1 MKNKM
6 PTIELS
12 RRTKLIKPSL
22 IRELYN
28 MAKEY
33 DDVVDFT
40 LGDPDIPTPL
50 GIKQAG
56 CDAIMNN
63 KTRYSQNAGL
73 LELREAISKY
83 VREREGLNYSTS
95 EIIVTVGAMEGLYL
109 SLLTLLN
116 KGDEV
121 VIPAPYYVNYE
132 QMVMMCGGTPIIVE
146 YDSDHHHL
154 VCPIESIKE
163 SISPKTKAIIL
174 NTPCNPSGMIYSD
187 EYISE
192 IANIAINNNL
202 VVITD
207 EVYKCLVY
215 DGISRPRSISSLPQ
229 MKDRTVYV
237 NSMSKE
243 FCMTGW
249 RLGYVMSFPEMIA
262 AMTKLQENVVACAPL
277 PSQFAALEALR
288 TDIDYT
294 SGIKDVFS
302 KRRDLMMS
310 LLDQQSILHYIKPQA
325 TFYMMIDISKTG
337 MKSEEFAYR
346 LLEKVHVAVVPGK
359 TYGEMCDDYV
369 RLAFTMD
376 EDTIVKGIRKIID
389 FVHSL

>member
-1 MKNKM
+1 MNSKIS
-6 PTIELS
+6 TIELS
-12 RRTKLIKPSL
+12 KVSRIVKPSL
-22 IRELYN
+22 TRELYN
-28 MAKEY
+28 LSKEY
-33 DDVVDFT
+33 EDVVDFT
-40 LGDPDIPTPL
+40 IGDPDIPTPL
-50 GIKQAG
+50 AIKQAG
-56 CDAIMNN
+56 CNAIMND
-63 KTRYSQNAGL
+63 KTRYSHNAGL
-73 LELREAISKY
+73 LELRKTISKY
-83 VREREGLNYSTS
+83 VRERKKLNYNPS

-109 SLLTLLN
+109 SLLALLN
-116 KGDEV
+116 AGDEV
-121 VIPAPYYVNYE
+121 IIPAPYYVNYE
-132 QMVMMCGGTPIIVE
+132 QMVIMCGGKPIIVE
-146 YDSDHHHL
+146 YYSDHHL
-154 VCPIESIKE
+154 VCPIESIRD
-163 SISPKTKAIIL
+163 SISSKTKAIIL
-174 NTPCNPSGMIYSD
+174 NTPCNPSGMVFSD
-187 EYISE
+187 DYIQE
-192 IANIAINNNL
+192 IADIAIKNNL

-207 EVYKCLVY
+207 EVYKCLIY
-215 DGISRPRSISSLPQ
+215 DGIPCPRSISSLPQ

-249 RLGYVMSFPEMIA
+249 RLGYVLSFPEIIT

-277 PSQFAALEALR
+277 PSQYAAIEALR

-302 KRRDLMMS
+302 KRRDLMVS

-325 TFYMMIDISKTG
+325 TFYMMIGISKTG

-346 LLEKVHVAVVPGK
+346 LLEKAHVAVVPGK

-376 EDTIVKGIRKIID
+376 EDIIAKGIRKIID

>member
-1 MKNKM
+1 MNNKIS
-6 PTIELS
+6 PIELS
-12 RRTKLIKPSL
+12 KVSRIVKPSL
-22 IRELYN
+22 TRELYN
-28 MAKEY
+28 LSKEY
-33 DDVVDFT
+33 EDVVNFT
-40 LGDPDIPTPL
+40 LGDPDIPTAL
-50 GIKQAG
+50 AIKQAG
-56 CDAIMNN
+56 CNAIMNN
-63 KTRYSQNAGL
+63 KTRYSHNAGL
-73 LELREAISKY
+73 LELRKAISKY
-83 VREREGLNYSTS
+83 VREREELNYNPS

-109 SLLTLLN
+109 TLLTLLN

-121 VIPAPYYVNYE
+121 IIPAPYYVNYE
-132 QMVMMCGGTPIIVE
+132 QMVIMCGGKPIIVE
-146 YDSDHHHL
+146 YYSDHHL
-154 VCPIESIKE
+154 VCPIESIRD
-163 SISPKTKAIIL
+163 SISSKTKAIIL
-174 NTPCNPSGMIYSD
+174 NTPCNPSGMVFSD
-187 EYISE
+187 DYIQE
-192 IANIAINNNL
+192 IADIAINNNL

-215 DGISRPRSISSLPQ
+215 DGIPRPRSISSLPQ

-249 RLGYVMSFPEMIA
+249 RLGYVLSFSEMIA

-277 PSQFAALEALR
+277 PSQYAAIEALR
-288 TDIDYT
+288 TDKDYT
-294 SGIKDVFS
+294 SGMREVFA

-310 LLDQQSILHYIKPQA
+310 LLDRQSILRYVKPQA

-346 LLEKVHVAVVPGK
+346 LLEKAHVAVVPGK

-369 RLAFTMD
+369 RLAFTME
-376 EDTIVKGIRKIID
+376 EDTIAKGICRIIE

>member
-146 YDSDHHHL
+146 YNSAHHRM

-163 SISPKTKAIIL
+163 SINSKTKVIIL

-215 DGISRPRSISSLPQ
+215 DGIPRPRSISSLPQ

-346 LLEKVHVAVVPGK
+346 LLEKAHVAVVPGK
-359 TYGEMCDDYV
+359 TYGEMYDDYV

-376 EDTIVKGIRKIID
+376 EDTIVKGIRRIID

>member
-1 MKNKM
+1 MNMK
-6 PTIELS
+6 TIGLS
-12 RRTKLIKPSL
+12 EISNLVKPSL
-22 IRELYN
+22 TRKLFN

-73 LELREAISKY
+73 LELRETISKY
-83 VREREGLNYSTS
+83 VREREGLNYSIS

-146 YDSDHHHL
+146 YNSDHHHL
-154 VCPIESIKE
+154 ECPIKSIKE
-163 SISPKTKAIIL
+163 SISSKTKAIIL
-174 NTPCNPSGMIYSD
+174 NTPCNPSGMILSD
-187 EYISE
+187 EYIRE
-192 IANIAINNNL
+192 IADIAINNNL

-215 DGISRPRSISSLPQ
+215 DGIPRPRSISSLPQ
-229 MKDRTVYV
+229 MKDRTIYV

-249 RLGYVMSFPEMIA
+249 RLGYVLAFPEMIA

-277 PSQFAALEALR
+277 PSQYAAIEALR
-288 TDIDYT
+288 IDKDYT
-294 SGIKDVFS
+294 SGMREVFA
-302 KRRDLMMS
+302 KRRNLMMS
-310 LLDQQSILHYIKPQA
+310 MLNQQNILRYVKPQA

-346 LLEKVHVAVVPGK
+346 LLENVHVAVVPGK
-359 TYGEMCDDYV
+359 AYGEMCDDYV
-369 RLAFTMD
+369 RLAFTME
-376 EDTIVKGIRKIID
+376 EDTIAKGIRRIIE

>member
-1 MKNKM
+1 MNMK
-6 PTIELS
+6 TIGLS
-12 RRTKLIKPSL
+12 EISNLVKPSL
-22 IRELYN
+22 TRKLFN

-73 LELREAISKY
+73 LELRETISKY
-83 VREREGLNYSTS
+83 VREREGLNYSIS

-146 YDSDHHHL
+146 YNSDHHHL
-154 VCPIESIKE
+154 ECPIKSIKE
-163 SISPKTKAIIL
+163 SISSKTKAIIL
-174 NTPCNPSGMIYSD
+174 NTPCNPSGMILSD
-187 EYISE
+187 EYIRK
-192 IANIAINNNL
+192 IADIAINNNL

-215 DGISRPRSISSLPQ
+215 DGIPRPRSISSLPQ
-229 MKDRTVYV
+229 MKDRTIYV

-249 RLGYVMSFPEMIA
+249 RLGYVLAFPEMIA

-277 PSQFAALEALR
+277 PSQYAAIEALR
-288 TDIDYT
+288 IDKDYT
-294 SGIKDVFS
+294 SGMREVFA
-302 KRRDLMMS
+302 KRRNLMMS
-310 LLDQQSILHYIKPQA
+310 MLNQQNILRYVKPQA

-346 LLEKVHVAVVPGK
+346 LLENVHVAVVPGK
-359 TYGEMCDDYV
+359 AYGEMCDDYV
-369 RLAFTMD
+369 RLAFTME
-376 EDTIVKGIRKIID
+376 EDTIAKGIRRIIE

>member
-1 MKNKM
+1 
-6 PTIELS
+6 
-12 RRTKLIKPSL
+12 
-22 IRELYN
+22 

-146 YDSDHHHL
+146 YNSAHHRM

-163 SISPKTKAIIL
+163 SINSKTKVIIL

-215 DGISRPRSISSLPQ
+215 DGIPRPRSISSLPQ

-346 LLEKVHVAVVPGK
+346 LLEKAHVAVVPGK
-359 TYGEMCDDYV
+359 TYGEMYDDYV

-376 EDTIVKGIRKIID
+376 EDTIVKGIRRIID

>member
-1 MKNKM
+1 MNMK
-6 PTIELS
+6 TIGLS
-12 RRTKLIKPSL
+12 EISNLVKPSL
-22 IRELYN
+22 TRKLFN

-73 LELREAISKY
+73 LELRETISKY
-83 VREREGLNYSTS
+83 VREREGLNYSIS

-109 SLLTLLN
+109 SLLTLLT
-116 KGDEV
+116 KRDEV
-121 VIPAPYYVNYE
+121 IIPAPYYVNYE

-146 YDSDHHHL
+146 YNSDHHHL
-154 VCPIESIKE
+154 ECPIKSIKE
-163 SISPKTKAIIL
+163 SISSKTKAIIL
-174 NTPCNPSGMIYSD
+174 NTPCNPSGMILSD
-187 EYISE
+187 EYIRE
-192 IANIAINNNL
+192 IADIAINNNL

-215 DGISRPRSISSLPQ
+215 DGIPRPRSISSLPQ
-229 MKDRTVYV
+229 MKDRTIYV

-249 RLGYVMSFPEMIA
+249 RLGYVLAFPEMIA

-277 PSQFAALEALR
+277 PSQYAAIEALR
-288 TDIDYT
+288 IDKDYT
-294 SGIKDVFS
+294 SGMREVFA
-302 KRRDLMMS
+302 KRRNLMMS
-310 LLDQQSILHYIKPQA
+310 MLNQQNILRYVKPQA

-346 LLEKVHVAVVPGK
+346 LLENVHVAVVPGK
-359 TYGEMCDDYV
+359 AYGEMCDDYV
-369 RLAFTMD
+369 RLAFTME
-376 EDTIVKGIRKIID
+376 EDTIAKGIRRIIE